1 MNKTLNFKTFKTFLQ
16 LILLVVSVF
25 GFSQTYPD
33 LEMGNVTPNP
43 NTSTNVT
50 VALQKDTNN
59 NTGSNLISY
68 TTPSALNVNYNVNA
82 VNFTNAVYFGDNGV
96 TPFYTLM
103 SAIGNAGSDNTQYTS
118 FGVPTNGM
126 GIDINTN
133 YGLYIEANLA
143 TAGNQAGNGRVK
155 LGEITINLS
164 RGTNNPLLHFK
175 GLGGFSTVSLSA
187 EFTVKSVLNSAN
199 QELLSSTTIS
209 RLSGNINTNN
219 VAKTLGNDYTG
230 TNSTAAATTSSARGT
245 VRFQN
250 NDIKTIVL
258 EVYGKRNGSSSTVA
272 WSGVDAFMIGL
283 SAGES
288 DLRVTKTV
296 NNSTPNEGSNIVFTV
311 TASNLGASNNTN
323 VTVND
328 LLPSGYTYVSH
339 TASTGTY
346 VPGTGVWT
354 IGNLNDQAN
363 ATLTI
368 TAFVNATGNYN
379 NTATISTTSGIADP
393 NTTNNT
399 ASVSTTPVITDS
411 DGDGVPDSLDLDDDN
426 DGITDCDEN
435 LLGANASVSNVF
447 SFVTA
452 GTAIATSN
460 NEVRLTQDTGNQ
472 AGQIWSV
479 GKVDFTKSFVLRFD
493 AYLGTR
499 DNGADGIA
507 AVFHNSPQ
515 GVNATGA
522 TGLGIGARGIAN
534 GIVLELDTYDNGTSL
549 GDIPSDHGQIWDSD
563 NQTSTGFLT
572 TAIALPNLENSAW
585 HPVVINWNA
594 TTKTISYTV
603 DGTNAGTYTG
613 DLVTNYFAGANKVY
627 FGYTAST
634 GGSTN
639 EQKIRINSFCSDLP
653 LELDKDGDGTPN
665 SLDLDSDG
673 DLCPDAIEGDENVTA
688 SQLTANRISGTVNA
702 NGVPNLVNSGGA
714 ADIGGDQ
721 GQGAGQAYTV
731 NPAAAGG
738 TASSNQTIC
747 WNTTPTALTLS
758 GSAGSIQWQSSTDN
772 VTFNNISGATST
784 TYAPGAL
791 TATTYYRAILTSAG
805 GCTATSTTVTIT
817 VTNCIDAVNDTYA
830 SVTAGT
836 STTSVITN
844 DKNNSGT
851 AAVIGTAAGQVS
863 IRTATDAAGTTG
875 SWPTGFTLNADG
887 TITVAAGTAAGTY
900 TLYYTICNQTAGS
913 PCDTTSVT
921 ITVQVDTDGDGIT
934 DNLDLDDDNDGILD
948 TNEGLCS
955 NSSTSSID
963 GFDSPVVPTINGN
976 NIQSTNPYNGWR
988 TETGGVTD
996 FNVIRVNG
1004 AGYASGPDNAQSGT
1018 QYIDIAGTSAYVY
1031 KNITL
1036 TSPTVFSGSAWF
1048 ANREY
1053 SNGGY
1058 APWSTK
1064 IEIRNETTGITVAQ
1078 GNTINFTSSISDEI
1092 WNNSSIN
1099 SVALPAGTYRI
1110 RMFVGDF
1117 GHLDSISYCF
1127 SKDTDGDGT
1136 PDHLDLD
1143 SDNDGCADALEGD
1156 ENVTAAQLTSNRI
1169 SGTVNANGVP
1179 NLVNAGGAADV
1190 GSDQG
1195 QGIGEAYNAAIQSG
1209 CLCYKPA
1216 QTTGTALDTNHGI
1229 TALGRAGDDNS
1240 NWPMVRKG
1248 AWTVLE
1254 AKTKG
1259 FVVNRLT
1266 DAQIAA
1272 IPSADLR
1279 EGMMVYNITQDCLQ
1293 INIDGTAT
1301 GWKCFN
1307 TQTCPD

>member
-1 MNKTLNFKTFKTFLQ
+1 
-16 LILLVVSVF
+16 
-25 GFSQTYPD
+25 
-33 LEMGNVTPNP
+33 MGNVTPNP

-82 VNFTNAVYFGDNGV
+82 VNFTNAVRFGSGGAS
-96 TPFYTLM
+96 PFYTLM
-103 SAIGNAGSDNTQYTS
+103 NAIGNAGSDNTQYTS

-296 NNSTPNEGSNIVFTV
+296 NNSTPNEGSNVVFTV

-368 TAFVNATGNYN
+368 TAIVNATGNFT

-426 DGITDCDEN
+426 DGILDTTEGQCIN
-435 LLGANASVSNVF
+435 
-447 SFVTA
+447 
-452 GTAIATSN
+452 TSN
-460 NEVRLTQDTGNQ
+460 
-472 AGQIWSV
+472 
-479 GKVDFTKSFVLRFD
+479 
-493 AYLGTR
+493 
-499 DNGADGIA
+499 
-507 AVFHNSPQ
+507 
-515 GVNATGA
+515 
-522 TGLGIGARGIAN
+522 
-534 GIVLELDTYDNGTSL
+534 
-549 GDIPSDHGQIWDSD
+549 PS
-563 NQTSTGFLT
+563 T
-572 TAIALPNLENSAW
+572 
-585 HPVVINWNA
+585 
-594 TTKTISYTV
+594 
-603 DGTNAGTYTG
+603 
-613 DLVTNYFAGANKVY
+613 
-627 FGYTAST
+627 
-634 GGSTN
+634 
-639 EQKIRINSFCSDLP
+639 
-653 LELDKDGDGTPN
+653 
-665 SLDLDSDG
+665 
-673 DLCPDAIEGDENVTA
+673 
-688 SQLTANRISGTVNA
+688 
-702 NGVPNLVNSGGA
+702 
-714 ADIGGDQ
+714 
-721 GQGAGQAYTV
+721 
-731 NPAAAGG
+731 
-738 TASSNQTIC
+738 
-747 WNTTPTALTLS
+747 
-758 GSAGSIQWQSSTDN
+758 
-772 VTFNNISGATST
+772 
-784 TYAPGAL
+784 
-791 TATTYYRAILTSAG
+791 
-805 GCTATSTTVTIT
+805 
-817 VTNCIDAVNDTYA
+817 
-830 SVTAGT
+830 
-836 STTSVITN
+836 
-844 DKNNSGT
+844 
-851 AAVIGTAAGQVS
+851 
-863 IRTATDAAGTTG
+863 
-875 SWPTGFTLNADG
+875 
-887 TITVAAGTAAGTY
+887 
-900 TLYYTICNQTAGS
+900 
-913 PCDTTSVT
+913 
-921 ITVQVDTDGDGIT
+921 
-934 DNLDLDDDNDGILD
+934 
-948 TNEGLCS
+948 
-955 NSSTSSID
+955 D
-963 GFDSPVVPTINGN
+963 GFDSPLVATVNGN
-976 NIQSTNPYNGWR
+976 NIQSVNPYNGWG
-988 TETGGVTD
+988 TETGGANA

-1004 AGYASGPDNAQSGT
+1004 AGYASGPDNAQSGN
-1018 QYIDIAGTSAYVY
+1018 QYIDITGTSAYVY

-1036 TSPTVFSGSAWF
+1036 TSPAVFSGSAWF
-1048 ANREY
+1048 ANRES

-1127 SKDTDGDGT
+1127 STDTDGDGYADKDGKKLSIT
-1136 PDHLDLD
+1136 WLTYPTRLEQPKLAEYAQSTLKDIGIEVDVNNTADHATYAKNGEFDVYVSSLTTAPTGDPEYFFTSTVVSDAAKNYGKYSNSDLD
-1143 SDNDGCADALEGD
+1143 DIVAKLHETFDTDERGKLAVEAQQTILDDDAYFFVSHLNMGLVSKS
-1156 ENVTAAQLTSNRI
+1156 NVSGLTAH
-1169 SGTVNANGVP
+1169 P
-1179 NLVNAGGAADV
+1179 CDYY
-1190 GSDQG
+1190 
-1195 QGIGEAYNAAIQSG
+1195 E
-1209 CLCYKPA
+1209 
-1216 QTTGTALDTNHGI
+1216 I
-1229 TALGRAGDDNS
+1229 TAD
-1240 NWPMVRKG
+1240 
-1248 AWTVLE
+1248 LE
-1254 AKTKG
+1254 VK
-1259 FVVNRLT
+1259 
-1266 DAQIAA
+1266 
-1272 IPSADLR
+1272 
-1279 EGMMVYNITQDCLQ
+1279 
-1293 INIDGTAT
+1293 
-1301 GWKCFN
+1301 
-1307 TQTCPD
+1307 